1 MFRGYAAFH
10 SLGFAV
16 LLYTYICRRMRLQL
30 IFKQIYCIYQY
41 LFVDFFIII
50 SYTYWQYVFNNIA

>member
-30 IFKQIYCIYQY
+30 IFKQIST
-41 LFVDFFIII
+41 VFINI
-50 SYTYWQYVFNNIA
+50 SL